1 MIDVPLKVEISDYS
15 LGSPVVKI
23 SISLQA
29 SEVREVV
36 EESALQARGEHTH
49 HLSRN
54 VKASDLEL
62 VQHFPTTTSSLGRST
77 DQLMPSLAFKV
88 SGIIIISTKSYIWV
102 QNCFSFF
109 SKQISFFFFLN
120 NRKLLQNRIHSYQ
133 SQQNSDKVMH
143 PNFGYALIVF
153 QCDIKSPHLY
163 LCSYDF

>member
-109 SKQISFFFFLN
+109 SKQISFFFKIIENFYKIEYSLPG
-120 NRKLLQNRIHSYQ
+120 LSRIVIKSCIPIL
-133 SQQNSDKVMH
+133 VMH
-143 PNFGYALIVF
+143 L
-153 QCDIKSPHLY
+153 QCFSVI
-163 LCSYDF
+163 